1 VLQHKIENTIP
12 KRLEKAETTLSRI
25 ASLRAQLSEER
36 SKRTAADKEILE
48 DIVRRTSSMKRAMI
62 AMASDGDSSG

>member
-12 KRLEKAETTLSRI
+12 KRFERAETTLSQI
-25 ASLRAQLSEER
+25 AILRAQLSEER
-36 SKRTAADKEILE
+36 VKRTAADKEIWE

-62 AMASDGDSSG
+62 AMASDGDSSR